1 MCRIDLTFFSNSVP
15 SFSALSGGAKS
26 HGKLYAFANRKSKAL
41 EKFLK
46 SCHRHAQLMSPYHQE
61 VQPTLR
67 DRGTEKQRNRKTEK
81 QRHSKD
87 RETEWAK
94 HILRTFI
101 NPPSQHFNLAFFW
114 FLPCLLFD
122 HKMFIF
128 SFRLFSIGIVLH
140 FVLSLPPDFSLDCS
154 LSYEKPPPPL
164 YLISIALNTA
174 KSFISSNTN
183 FD

>member
-1 MCRIDLTFFSNSVP
+1 
-15 SFSALSGGAKS
+15 
-26 HGKLYAFANRKSKAL
+26 
-41 EKFLK
+41 
-46 SCHRHAQLMSPYHQE
+46 MSPYHQE

-67 DRGTEKQRNRKTEK
+67 DRWTEKQRNRKTEK

-183 FD
+183 FDWFRQLDMLNKMFCGW